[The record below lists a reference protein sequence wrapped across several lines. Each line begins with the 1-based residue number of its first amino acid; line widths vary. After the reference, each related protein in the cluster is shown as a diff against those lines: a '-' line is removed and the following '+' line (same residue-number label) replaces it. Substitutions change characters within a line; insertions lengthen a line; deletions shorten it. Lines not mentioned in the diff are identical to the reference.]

1 MCRRPGRKIWR
12 HWAARVSMS
21 PSRCRWQDPRE
32 RMNRYT
38 WGQFHCRSCRRQAR
52 CGCNRLTGLH
62 SGYTFRAYPPSLWL
76 AKANLQGSRELVEGG
91 VALFPYRRK
100 APAHCPC
107 TTAITASPSSVLVQ
121 HNKVSVPNDMVNV
134 AHGEQ
139 GHRFPPQYSCNNVQI
154 HNNFGSSV

>member
-12 HWAARVSMS
+12 HWAARAAMS

-38 WGQFHCRSCRRQAR
+38 RGQFHCRSCRRQAR

-62 SGYTFRAYPPSLWL
+62 SGYTFRAYPPSLWP

-100 APAHCPC
+100 APAHCPR
-107 TTAITASPSSVLVQ
+107 SPSDINPKNIRMSTCDVRWLAVTSM
-121 HNKVSVPNDMVNV
+121 VSFADCQAEGRRSNHVVDIVD
-134 AHGEQ
+134 
-139 GHRFPPQYSCNNVQI
+139 FL
-154 HNNFGSSV
+154 FLLLL

>member
-12 HWAARVSMS
+12 HWAARAAMS

-38 WGQFHCRSCRRQAR
+38 RGQFHCRSCRRQAR

-62 SGYTFRAYPPSLWL
+62 SGYTFRAYPPSLWP

-100 APAHCPC
+100 APAHCPSQVYRNLYNTHMIVHAVC
-107 TTAITASPSSVLVQ
+107 HHPLSFDGLYEELRES
-121 HNKVSVPNDMVNV
+121 
-134 AHGEQ
+134 G
-139 GHRFPPQYSCNNVQI
+139 
-154 HNNFGSSV
+154 